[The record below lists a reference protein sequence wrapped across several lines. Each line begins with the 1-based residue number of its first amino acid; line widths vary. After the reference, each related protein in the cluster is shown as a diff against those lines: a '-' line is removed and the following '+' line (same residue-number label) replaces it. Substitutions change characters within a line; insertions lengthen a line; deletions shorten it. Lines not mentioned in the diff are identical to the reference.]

1 MNFSVLTYNT
11 LFNSGVV
18 DLKKIVFQY
27 LPDFICLQEFL
38 IDEKNIKQIEKLG
51 YKMAEYNNSF
61 IKLNGIY
68 GVITFYNKNK
78 FHLLENGFFDLSK
91 NFSEYF
97 YNIFKFL
104 FDNKY
109 QARTVLKTDFLVK
122 KTQKK
127 ISIINL
133 HLFVIGTNEARLSSL
148 KKILNRIDRKKNQS
162 IIICGDFNYY
172 PYRRKRL
179 EALMKKFGFSE
190 ATKKI
195 VQTINP
201 LKNQTVIK
209 QYLPIQ
215 KFFLPLFKRLFAK
228 SLKIDYIFYRNLRN
242 IKTLKIENH
251 YSDHYPILS
260 YFKI

>member
-1 MNFSVLTYNT
+1 MNFSLLTYNT
-11 LFNSGVV
+11 LFNSGVA
-18 DLKKIVFQY
+18 DLKKIVSRY

-38 IDEKNIKQIEKLG
+38 IDENNIKNIEKLG

-68 GVITFYNKNK
+68 GVITFYNKNR
-78 FHLLENGFFDLSK
+78 FQLLENGFFDLSK
-91 NFSEYF
+91 NISEYF

-104 FDNKY
+104 LDNKY
-109 QARTVLKTDFLVK
+109 QPRTVLKTDFLLK

-127 ISIINL
+127 ISLINL
-133 HLFVIGTNEARLSSL
+133 HLFVVGTNEARLSSL
-148 KKILNRIDRKKNQS
+148 KKILNQLDFKKHQS
-162 IIICGDFNYY
+162 MIICGDFNYY
-172 PYRRKRL
+172 PYRRRKL
-179 EALMKKFGFSE
+179 EVLMKKFGFSE

-195 VQTINP
+195 SQTINP
-201 LKNQTVIK
+201 LKNKTIIN

-215 KFFLPLFKRLFAK
+215 KFLLPLFKKFFAK
-228 SLKIDYIFYRNLRN
+228 SLKIDYIFYRNLKN
-242 IKTLKIENH
+242 IKTIKIENH